1 MAAEYIAHDSD
12 IAPVA
17 ALIADPTRAAILTAL
32 LGGRALAAGE
42 LARLSGVSAATASAH
57 LSRLLDGRLVD
68 VVRQGRH
75 RYYRLAGHEV
85 AEVLEVLARVS
96 ARPPIRSLR
105 QSRQA
110 RLLEEARTCYDHLAG
125 RAGVA
130 LFDQLVQGGF
140 VVNQEVT
147 DKGERLLAGLGVD
160 VAGVRKARR
169 RFAPECLDW
178 TERRAHLGGAL
189 GAAVT
194 GVLFERGWYRQGPVP
209 RAVVLTDEGREGLAA
224 LFSGDEARQGRA
236 ARISRGEGGEGQ
248 AASLPGKE
256 LTSHTPV
263 T

>member
-1 MAAEYIAHDSD
+1 MAADHTVRDAD

-42 LARLSGVSAATASAH
+42 LARLAGVSAATASAH
-57 LSRLLDGRLVD
+57 LARLLDGGFVT

-75 RYYRLAGHEV
+75 RYYRLSGPEV

-96 ARPPIRSLR
+96 ARPPVRSLR

-125 RAGVA
+125 KAGVA
-130 LFDQLVQGGF
+130 LLEALRGSGCLAGE
-140 VVNQEVT
+140 EVT
-147 DKGERLLAGLGVD
+147 AEGERLLAGIGVH
-160 VAGVRKARR
+160 VAGARATRR

-178 TERRAHLGGAL
+178 TERRPHLGGAL

-194 GVLFERGWYRQGPVP
+194 AVLLERGWFRQGAAP
-209 RAVVLTDEGREGLAA
+209 RALTLTDEGRSELAA
-224 LFSGDEARQGRA
+224 LFPSHVTAPW
-236 ARISRGEGGEGQ
+236 S
-248 AASLPGKE
+248 KE
-256 LTSHTPV
+256 LTWQSPV

>member
-1 MAAEYIAHDSD
+1 MEHIARDAD

-42 LARLSGVSAATASAH
+42 LARMAGVSAATASAH
-57 LSRLLDGRLVD
+57 LAKLLDGGLVD

-75 RYYRLAGHEV
+75 RYYRLAGHEI

-96 ARPPIRSLR
+96 ARPPVRSLR

-110 RLLEEARTCYDHLAG
+110 RMLEEARTCYDHLAG
-125 RAGVA
+125 RAGVG
-130 LFDQLVQGGF
+130 LLDRLKEGGF
-140 VVNQEVT
+140 YDGHDVT
-147 DKGERLLAGLGVD
+147 ESGERLLSRLGVD
-160 VAGVRKARR
+160 VAGARRSRR

-189 GAAVT
+189 GAAIT
-194 GVLFERGWYRQGPVP
+194 EVLFERGWYRRGSVP
-209 RAVVLTDEGREGLAA
+209 RAVLLTDEGRQGLAE
-224 LFSGDEARQGRA
+224 LFA
-236 ARISRGEGGEGQ
+236 
-248 AASLPGKE
+248 GKG
-256 LTSHTPV
+256 LTSVTPV

>member
-1 MAAEYIAHDSD
+1 MEYIARDAD

-42 LARLSGVSAATASAH
+42 LARVAGVSAATASAH
-57 LSRLLDGRLVD
+57 LARLLDGGLVD

-75 RYYRLAGHEV
+75 RYYRLAGHEI
-85 AEVLEVLARVS
+85 AEVLETLARVS
-96 ARPPIRSLR
+96 ARPPVRSLR

-130 LFDQLVQGGF
+130 LLDHLKDGGHYDR
-140 VVNQEVT
+140 QDLT
-147 DKGERLLAGLGVD
+147 PDGERLLMGLGVD
-160 VAGVRKARR
+160 VEGARRARR

-178 TERRAHLGGAL
+178 TERRSHLGGAL
-189 GAAVT
+189 GAAIT
-194 GVLFERGWYRQGPVP
+194 DVLLERGWYRRGSVP

-224 LFSGDEARQGRA
+224 IFPS
-236 ARISRGEGGEGQ
+236 
-248 AASLPGKE
+248 KE
-256 LTSHTPV
+256 LTSGTPV

>member
-1 MAAEYIAHDSD
+1 MGNRSDAD

-17 ALIADPTRAAILTAL
+17 ALIADPARAAMLTAL
-32 LGGRALAAGE
+32 LGGTALAAGE
-42 LARLSGVSAATASAH
+42 LARVAGVSAATASAH
-57 LSRLLDGRLVD
+57 LARLLDGGLVS

-96 ARPPIRSLR
+96 GRPPVRSLR

-130 LFDQLVQGGF
+130 LLEALRGHGCLDG
-140 VVNQEVT
+140 ERVT
-147 DKGERLLAGLGVD
+147 PAGERLLAELGVD
-160 VAGVRKARR
+160 VERARRSRR

-178 TERRAHLGGAL
+178 TERRPHLGGAL
-189 GAAVT
+189 GAAIT
-194 GVLFERGWYRQGPVP
+194 GVLLERGWFRRGSLP
-209 RAVVLTDEGREGLAA
+209 RAVVLTGEGREGLAA
-224 LFSGDEARQGRA
+224 LFSG
-236 ARISRGEGGEGQ
+236 
-248 AASLPGKE
+248 KE
-256 LTSHTPV
+256 LTSHSPV

>member
-1 MAAEYIAHDSD
+1 MEYIARDAD

-42 LARLSGVSAATASAH
+42 LARMAGVSPATASSH

-85 AEVLEVLARVS
+85 AEVLEVLAGIS
-96 ARPPIRSLR
+96 ARPPVRSLR

-110 RLLEEARTCYDHLAG
+110 RQLEEARTCYDHLAG
-125 RAGVA
+125 KAGVG
-130 LFDQLVQGGF
+130 LLDRLREGGYYTGHDLT
-140 VVNQEVT
+140 EA
-147 DKGERLLAGLGVD
+147 GERLLSGLGVD
-160 VAGVRKARR
+160 VPGARGSRR

-189 GAAVT
+189 GAAIT
-194 GVLFERGWYRQGPVP
+194 EVLFERGWYRRGNVP
-209 RAVVLTDEGREGLAA
+209 RAVVLTDEGREGLAK
-224 LFSGDEARQGRA
+224 LFS
-236 ARISRGEGGEGQ
+236 
-248 AASLPGKE
+248 GKE
-256 LTSHTPV
+256 LTSVTPV